1 MCASLLILSSLFG
14 VIAGAATCREECERE
29 RKVVLGDLDTCLTQA
44 KKSTQTEDRLHR
56 SKLCREQNRLPD
68 CQKLGPCSVELNKPL
83 ANLEVSKAYLAL
95 SSDAT
100 ARATTV
106 FQRGQDVW
114 IHYAVNFPSGEV
126 RPFGFDQEVS
136 ITNAQG
142 QVIYSD
148 RKEYARNETYAS
160 TQYRMKSSF
169 NIPKNFE
176 VGRYTLEL
184 KLREQYVNRK
194 YRFLLNFSIK

>member
-1 MCASLLILSSLFG
+1 MCASLLILFSANAF
-14 VIAGAATCREECERE
+14 AATCREECERE
-29 RKVVLGDLDTCLTQA
+29 RKVILSDLDQCLSKA
-44 KKSTQTEDRLHR
+44 KTSTQTEDRLHR

-68 CQKLGPCSVELNKPL
+68 CQKLGPCSVEINKPL
-83 ANLEVSKAYLAL
+83 ANLEVSKAYLSI
-95 SSDAT
+95 SSDSQAKPSLT
-100 ARATTV
+100 
-106 FQRGQDVW
+106 FGRGQEVW

-126 RPFGFDQEVS
+126 RPFGFDQEVT
-136 ITNAQG
+136 ITNAKG

-148 RKEYARNETYAS
+148 RKEYSRNETYAS

-176 VGRYTLEL
+176 VGQYTLEL

-194 YRFLLNFSIK
+194 YRFLLVFSIR